1 MRGSTSFLF
10 LTFLLQLSLSKFL
23 VDPEKNRIIDGYG
36 RERIFHGENVVMK
49 TTPFVPITTHFDAR
63 FVK

>member
-1 MRGSTSFLF
+1 MRQSALLVLF
-10 LTFLLQLSLSKFL
+10 LLLGLSLSNKFL
-23 VDPEKNRIIDGYG
+23 VDPEKNRIVDGFG

-63 FVK
+63 

>member
-1 MRGSTSFLF
+1 ML
-10 LTFLLQLSLSKFL
+10 LLLLQLSRSKKFL
-23 VDPEKNRIIDGYG
+23 VDPERNRILDGFG

-63 FVK
+63 